1 MRVFRIIRKS
11 FRDAFKSVFRNFS
24 LSMASISCTA
34 VTLILVAV
42 AVLVTYNVNSIT
54 EDLKDV
60 LTIVVFVDSDAT
72 EEEISSIEESIRSIS
87 NVQDNLEYNS
97 KDDIKNQLR
106 DSDESMAQVIDT
118 LTEEENPLQS
128 TFVVNVVD
136 VKDITDTANQIKELD
151 KVTSVKYGESIVNQ
165 VVSMFDVVSI
175 SCIVA
180 VIALILVTAFLIG
193 NTIKITIFSRRQEI
207 NIMRLVGTSNTVI
220 KLPFLIEGFVLGII
234 GAIVPIIITIYG
246 YTFLYDYVGGKF
258 FVDMMVLVEPAEII
272 YTCSFVLLLVGGL
285 VGMFGSLRAV
295 RRYLKV

>member
-136 VKDITDTANQIKELD
+136 VKEITDTANQIKELD

-207 NIMRLVGTSNTVI
+207 NIMRLVGTSNIVI

>member
-34 VTLILVAV
+34 VTLILVAI

-136 VKDITDTANQIKELD
+136 VKEITDTANQIKELD

>member
-118 LTEEENPLQS
+118 LRKRKIHYSRLLSSMLS
-128 TFVVNVVD
+128 T
-136 VKDITDTANQIKELD
+136 
-151 KVTSVKYGESIVNQ
+151 
-165 VVSMFDVVSI
+165 
-175 SCIVA
+175 
-180 VIALILVTAFLIG
+180 
-193 NTIKITIFSRRQEI
+193 SRR
-207 NIMRLVGTSNTVI
+207 
-220 KLPFLIEGFVLGII
+220 
-234 GAIVPIIITIYG
+234 
-246 YTFLYDYVGGKF
+246 
-258 FVDMMVLVEPAEII
+258 
-272 YTCSFVLLLVGGL
+272 
-285 VGMFGSLRAV
+285 
-295 RRYLKV
+295 

>member
-136 VKDITDTANQIKELD
+136 VKEITDTANQIKELD

>member
-136 VKDITDTANQIKELD
+136 VKEITDTANQIKELD

-246 YTFLYDYVGGKF
+246 YTFIYDYVGGKF

>member
-136 VKDITDTANQIKELD
+136 VKEITDTANQIKELD

-272 YTCSFVLLLVGGL
+272 YICSFVLLLVGGL